1 MSEKAVA
8 GKKENKLRSEVGT
21 LEPGGDTNH
30 PEASLDGAE
39 GKSLKTRKSGGPRA
53 RESRFSLRASEA
65 LPAILGPSGAATR
78 LPGPK
83 NLFFLK
89 LALFIS
95 ELLLELPGAPGVSLE
110 LSWIPSSLQGCPRL
124 PQARGNLSRLN
135 ARIPPPHNAPPG
147 DP

>member
-1 MSEKAVA
+1 MA
-8 GKKENKLRSEVGT
+8 GNY
-21 LEPGGDTNH
+21 
-30 PEASLDGAE
+30 
-39 GKSLKTRKSGGPRA
+39 SG
-53 RESRFSLRASEA
+53 FSLRASEA
-65 LPAILGPSGAATR
+65 PPAILGPSGAATR

-147 DP
+147 DPQAGLEISKPFLLRMAGNTPLPPGSPQAALVLLKPSS